1 MPVDLAAAEQFMFAN
16 ARVLERHRMAV
27 LLHGAPAEPVRAALL
42 PYRNADGGFGQ
53 ALEPDV
59 RAPHSEPVSTLQAL
73 EVLASLDATGD
84 PLVAG
89 AAAWIDAIADPD
101 GGVPFVLPAAAA
113 YPRAPWMVPSAGGSH
128 LTFALAAVLWEL
140 GARAGPCGRAARPG
154 ARPRWCCQPSSSAL
168 DELSAF
174 WVKFG
179 LAFLDHVD
187 DAERAVAAVEHLRP
201 RLRPDGSMPV
211 PGGTEDERLTSLA
224 LSERPASL
232 SRRLFT
238 TAQIEA
244 DLDRLEA
251 GQQEDGGW
259 TFDWLA
265 WSPAQEV
272 EWRGLVTLRAL
283 TQLLSE
289 GRIQRPGS

>member
-1 MPVDLAAAEQFMFAN
+1 MPIDLAAAEQFMLAN
-16 ARVLERHRMAV
+16 ARVLERHRLAA
-27 LLHGAPAEPVRAALL
+27 LLDGAPAEPVRVALL
-42 PYRNADGGFGQ
+42 PYRNADGGFGN

-59 RAPHSEPVSTLQAL
+59 RAPQSEPVATLQAL
-73 EVLASLDATGD
+73 EVLARLGAGDD
-84 PLVAG
+84 PLIAE
-89 AAAWIDAIADPD
+89 AATWIDTIADPD
-101 GGVPFVLPAAAA
+101 GGVPFVLPAAAD
-113 YPRAPWMVPSAGGSH
+113 YPRAPWMVPSDGGSH
-128 LTFALAAVLWEL
+128 LTFALASVLWEL
-140 GARAGPCGRAARPG
+140 GAPGPWRERATSWCWDKLERP
-154 ARPRWCCQPSSSAL
+154 
-168 DELSAF
+168 DELSAY

-179 LAFLDHVD
+179 LAFLDQVD
-187 DAERAVAAVEHLRP
+187 DAERAEAAAERLRP
-201 RLRPDGSMPV
+201 RLGTDGSIPV
-211 PGGTEDERLTSLA
+211 PGGTEDERLTPLA
-224 LSERPASL
+224 LSERPGSL

-238 TAQIEA
+238 APQIEA

-289 GRIQRPGS
+289 GRIQRPRS

>member
-16 ARVLERHRMAV
+16 ARVLERHRMAAV
-27 LLHGAPAEPVRAALL
+27 LHKAPGEPVRAALL
-42 PYRNADGGFGQ
+42 PYRNADGGFGH

-59 RAPHSEPVSTLQAL
+59 RAPHSEPLSTLQAL
-73 EVLASLDATGD
+73 EVLAELGEGDD
-84 PLVAG
+84 PLIAQ
-89 AAAWIDAIADPD
+89 AAAWIDTIADPD
-101 GGVPFVLPAAAA
+101 GGVPFVLPAAAD
-113 YPRAPWMVPSAGGSH
+113 YPRAPWMVPSDGGSH
-128 LTFALAAVLWEL
+128 LTLALAAVLWEL
-140 GARAGPCGRAARPG
+140 GAPGPWRERATA
-154 ARPRWCCQPSSSAL
+154 WCWDRLEHPDQ
-168 DELSAF
+168 LSAF

-187 DAERAVAAVEHLRP
+187 DQDRAAAVVERLRP
-201 RLRPDGSMPV
+201 RLGPDGSMPV
-211 PGGTEDERLTSLA
+211 PGGTEDERLTPLA
-224 LSERPASL
+224 LSERPGSL
-232 SRRLFT
+232 SRSLFT
-238 TAQIEA
+238 AAQIEA

-251 GQQEDGGW
+251 GQLQDGGW

-283 TQLLSE
+283 TQLLSQ